1 MLDDRAIEAFD
12 DQRALS
18 ASGLSPRD
26 QRPLA
31 TPHLCRWV
39 DGKRFLKQ
47 LILEYGG
54 QFDASGGV
62 GGSAGARSGACALSS
77 PRCRGLKDLGWDGT
91 IDSRFRWI
99 RDSQEPSPV
108 FLARVQLRELSRS
121 EVHPAGAL
129 AATFLLRW
137 RGWQGTRG

>member
-1 MLDDRAIEAFD
+1 MHLAAWVAVL
-12 DQRALS
+12 AL
-18 ASGLSPRD
+18 AVGHVLSLP
-26 QRPLA
+26 
-31 TPHLCRWV
+31 
-39 DGKRFLKQ
+39 
-47 LILEYGG
+47 
-54 QFDASGGV
+54 
-62 GGSAGARSGACALSS
+62 
-77 PRCRGLKDLGWDGT
+77 RGLAVSTDLGWDGT

-129 AATFLLRW
+129 AATFRLRW